1 MNKIGTSKPNVERM
15 VHFIYSLIVRL
26 CVLVCICYLFLMIS
40 FYGFDFDFDFDFDFM
55 DSFSNRYNITAF
67 PQRPA
72 YRRRPFVRRRESFE
86 PVVAADG
93 VVGVAAM
100 VVAHS

>member
-40 FYGFDFDFDFDFDFM
+40 FYGFDFDFDFM

-86 PVVAADG
+86 PVVAVD
-93 VVGVAAM
+93 GVAAM